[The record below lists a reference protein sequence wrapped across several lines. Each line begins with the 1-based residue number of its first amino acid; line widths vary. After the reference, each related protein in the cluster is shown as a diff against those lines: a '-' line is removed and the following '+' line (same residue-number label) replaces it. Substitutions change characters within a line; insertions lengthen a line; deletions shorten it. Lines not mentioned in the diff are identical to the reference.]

1 MIILLPTHLAEILV
15 VDFPHHQWFARVII
29 TDLSSFDLI
38 MPALIVFI
46 PPTAS
51 PPPPILPRSPLFGP
65 VMLGMSIE
73 DDAPG
78 KEGRV

>member
-15 VDFPHHQWFARVII
+15 DFPHHQWFAHVII

-46 PPTAS
+46 PP
-51 PPPPILPRSPLFGP
+51 PHPRLRPSFLVPSLW
-65 VMLGMSIE
+65 VSNAWDE
-73 DDAPG
+73 HR
-78 KEGRV
+78 GRCSR